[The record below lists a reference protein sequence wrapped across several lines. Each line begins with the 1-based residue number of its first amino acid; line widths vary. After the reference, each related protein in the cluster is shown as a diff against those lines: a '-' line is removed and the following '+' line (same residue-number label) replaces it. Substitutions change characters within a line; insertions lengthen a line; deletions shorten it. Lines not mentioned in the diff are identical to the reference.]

1 MGLSTSGQ
9 IAVRSSTSG
18 PWAGVGFETV
28 AAARAH
34 VPRAAKIGTSARGA
48 PSAGVAVNG
57 RDLARPLDK
66 GRQVTVG
73 GGEVF
78 ELVLELAA
86 AVDGTDV
93 DARFAFR
100 RVPGRLE
107 AAAEGRVGEL
117 VQGSEELDVG
127 LEDRAGVRPQPGER
141 IRDPGD
147 PGVGRYVIGDVEIPF
162 TTRRARILIFGVSI
176 GSGSCPTR
184 YGDHRVRA
192 GRIEGGSGEASSGRS
207 RGRTPTGGGAQGGRR
222 REVQRLS
229 LRSSERLEAS
239 DQALGFS
246 LRESDFDVVHEVGL
260 HAFRDDVA

>member
-1 MGLSTSGQ
+1 MT
-9 IAVRSSTSG
+9 VR
-18 PWAGVGFETV
+18 
-28 AAARAH
+28 RC
-34 VPRAAKIGTSARGA
+34 
-48 PSAGVAVNG
+48 
-57 RDLARPLDK
+57 
-66 GRQVTVG
+66 
-73 GGEVF
+73 EVF

-86 AVDGTDV
+86 AVDRTDV

-117 VQGSEELDVG
+117 VQGREELDVG

-162 TTRRARILIFGVSI
+162 TTRRALILIFGVSI

-184 YGDHRVRA
+184 YGDHLVHA
-192 GRIEGGSGEASSGRS
+192 GRPEGGSGGVSSGRS
-207 RGRTPTGGGAQGGRR
+207 TRRTPTGGGAQDGRR

-229 LRSSERLEAS
+229 LRSSEGLEAS
-239 DQALGFS
+239 DQALSVDGLEADRDRREVEGPEAGFS
-246 LRESDFDVVHEVGL
+246 GALEGDIEELVEAGGEAVDGGALRRADYVGEDVVEATGEAHQ
-260 HAFRDDVA
+260 